1 MGLIAVLPAATGK
14 SGASMLTKLLAI
26 ALYAVT
32 ICFFVATIC
41 YWVIWGVAAKHE
53 IETSPV
59 PQTKEMCNRD
69 RFPNVDGANQS
80 WAKCK

>member
-26 ALYAVT
+26 AAYTVT

-41 YWVIWGVAAKHE
+41 YWVMWGVAAKQQTE
-53 IETSPV
+53 IRKV
-59 PQTKEMCNRD
+59 PQTEKMCNRD